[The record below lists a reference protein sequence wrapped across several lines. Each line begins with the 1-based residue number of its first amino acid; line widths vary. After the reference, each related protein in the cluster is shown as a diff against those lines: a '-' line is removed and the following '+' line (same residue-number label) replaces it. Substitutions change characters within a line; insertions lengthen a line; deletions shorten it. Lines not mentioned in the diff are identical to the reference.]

1 MFIAERPP
9 LAAAITASRP
19 NVSFEAPVVAAWG
32 AGVNSTAMII
42 ELVRRGEAPDMVLLA
57 AMPEQPHTTALIPV
71 FRAWM
76 DAHGVANE
84 IVEYQVTRVKH
95 WPPYNDLLEACLTN
109 GTLPSIAFGLHSCS
123 ARHKISPQDKWVKHW
138 PPACRAWDAGQKVTR
153 LIGYDCSARDN
164 QRYAHRDGH
173 VSDLYDYRYPLR
185 EWGWTR
191 EDCECCIADAGLPPF
206 GKSSCFFC
214 SGMQPDEVRAL
225 PPEQLRL
232 IVLLEARAAPRLK
245 SVEGLWRRST
255 RTRPGSMTAFIR
267 AEHLLDASDI
277 DAIIASAP
285 TDLIRFQESAAGI
298 PVERRPSMQSWLDRF
313 NDGARPQPARARSR
327 QPVRVSA

>member
-1 MFIAERPP
+1 MTVAAYPP
-9 LAAAITASRP
+9 RAGAIESLCPEDFA
-19 NVSFEAPVVAAWG
+19 APVVAAWG

-42 ELVRRGEAPDMVLLA
+42 ELVRRGEAPEMVLLA
-57 AMPEQPHTTALIPV
+57 AMPEQPHTMALIPV
-71 FRAWM
+71 FRDWM

-138 PPACRAWDAGQKVTR
+138 QPARRAWERGQKVVR

-164 QRYAHRDGH
+164 QRYAHREGH
-173 VSDLYDYRYPLR
+173 ASDLYHYRYPLR
-185 EWGWTR
+185 EWGWSR
-191 EDCECCIADAGLPPF
+191 EDCERCIADAGLPPF

-214 SGMQPDEVRAL
+214 TGMQPDEVRAL
-225 PPEQLRL
+225 PIEQLRL

-245 SVEGLWRRST
+245 RVEGLWRRST

-285 TDLIRFQESAAGI
+285 ADLIGFQENAAR
-298 PVERRPSMQSWLDRF
+298 VSLERRPSMQSWLDRF
-313 NDGARPQPARARSR
+313 NDGVQPLAA
-327 QPVRVSA
+327 